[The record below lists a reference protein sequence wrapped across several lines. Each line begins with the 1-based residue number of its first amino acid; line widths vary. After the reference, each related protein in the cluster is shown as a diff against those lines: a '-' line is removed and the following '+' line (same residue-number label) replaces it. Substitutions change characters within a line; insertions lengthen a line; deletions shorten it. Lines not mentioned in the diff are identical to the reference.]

1 MITYIAQFHAVHKR
15 IDIAQQSCF
24 IWRQEGG
31 EIDSFLLEE
40 KIKRE
45 SSMHFYQMLIDWEG
59 EINSDDITVK
69 VWSTET
75 FTG

>member
-1 MITYIAQFHAVHKR
+1 MTTYIAQFHAQHKR

-24 IWRQEGG
+24 IWRQESR
-31 EIDSFLLEE
+31 EIDNSLLAE

-45 SSMHFYQMLIDWEG
+45 SSIFFYQMLSALKG
-59 EINSDDITVK
+59 EIDSNDISVK
-69 VWSTET
+69 VWNTET